1 MNAVEIMDESPA
13 HLLGSA
19 NSKSDNG
26 LKKPDCQGI
35 LDIMTSVWMK
45 YILQRN
51 LGPECYLERKLSSIS
66 MEPPISLK
74 NLSACSSLAS
84 KRKHQQMGPE
94 TAAQSTEK
102 GVAKAGQANENCSQ
116 STFRSVTEIS
126 SVMIAMKG
134 MGALESSIAT
144 GLPANSSERCADPS
158 STGFG
163 NLCLPGGKVPLDFTL
178 KMRLSGVMGV
188 AYIQEVGKA
197 SLFFELG

>member
-19 NSKSDNG
+19 NSSKSDNG

-126 SVMIAMKG
+126 SVMI
-134 MGALESSIAT
+134 
-144 GLPANSSERCADPS
+144 DPS

-178 KMRLSGVMGV
+178 KMSMIVRCNGGCLYSRSWES
-188 AYIQEVGKA
+188 QP
-197 SLFFELG
+197 LF